1 MGSVAAV
8 PDWVV
13 PPAQQVMDYFRIA
26 YAIFGKTRSPL
37 TGGHAAAMNWVVT
50 GGQGG
55 PVTERTEQPVTR
67 NLADAEQTVAMTVA
81 YEMPPMPESM
91 WVALGV
97 EPRAAV
103 TDDREWANGVRG
115 ALAWLLGQRPEP
127 MLHLPRRLPDGSTPS
142 AEQLYAEMLEARP
155 YGYEFPEQRQAAWN
169 EAGTAAARYRGLAA
183 LADSAW

>member
-1 MGSVAAV
+1 MGSVAVV

-26 YAIFGKTRSPL
+26 YSIFGKTRSPL
-37 TGGHAAAMNWVVT
+37 MGGDAAAMNWVT
-50 GGQGG
+50 GGQRG

-91 WVALGV
+91 WTALGV
-97 EPRAAV
+97 EPRAAA
-103 TDDREWANGVRG
+103 TDDREWANGVNG
-115 ALAWLLGQRPEP
+115 ALGWLLGQRPEP
-127 MLHLPRRLPDGSTPS
+127 ILDLPRRLPDGSTPS
-142 AEQLYAEMLEARP
+142 ADQLYAEMLEARP
-155 YGYEFPEQRQAAWN
+155 YGHEFPEQRQAARN
-169 EAGTAAARYRGLAA
+169 EAATAAARYRGLAD

>member
-1 MGSVAAV
+1 MGSVAVV
-8 PDWVV
+8 PEWVL

-37 TGGHAAAMNWVVT
+37 TGGHAAAMNWVT
-50 GGQGG
+50 GGQRG
-55 PVTERTEQPVTR
+55 PVTGRTEQPVTR

-97 EPRAAV
+97 EPRAAA
-103 TDDREWANGVRG
+103 TDDREWANGVNG
-115 ALAWLLGQRPEP
+115 ALGWLLGRRSEP
-127 MLHLPRRLPDGSTPS
+127 VLHLPRRLPDGSTPS
-142 AEQLYAEMLEARP
+142 ADQLYAEMLGARP
-155 YGYEFPEQRQAAWN
+155 YGYEFPEQRQTARS
-169 EAGTAAARYRGLAA
+169 EAETAAARYWGLAA

>member
-1 MGSVAAV
+1 
-8 PDWVV
+8 
-13 PPAQQVMDYFRIA
+13 
-26 YAIFGKTRSPL
+26 
-37 TGGHAAAMNWVVT
+37 
-50 GGQGG
+50 
-55 PVTERTEQPVTR
+55 
-67 NLADAEQTVAMTVA
+67 MTVA
-81 YEMPPMPESM
+81 YDMPPMPASM